1 LKELYLTRATAKL
14 CPRVYFQPPQGAD
27 CRAIFV
33 WHIEKG
39 YYKDTRLD
47 DLTMAQIIY
56 ATQNPLIEI
65 EKTAWIL
72 DDKLAQDQRDAL
84 MKILTG
90 KVGGLFSMLRVIN
103 PLGV

>member
-1 LKELYLTRATAKL
+1 
-14 CPRVYFQPPQGAD
+14 
-27 CRAIFV
+27 
-33 WHIEKG
+33 
-39 YYKDTRLD
+39 
-47 DLTMAQIIY
+47 MAQIIY

-90 KVGGLFSMLRVIN
+90 KVGGLFSMLRELILWVYSGPASIIQMMQS
-103 PLGV
+103 LGR